1 MANGPRAHDRRARR
15 ELFQKQRDICVPDG
29 CKPDPGQ
36 LTGSRTAGSRA
47 GAKAGGV
54 RRRRHSHR
62 NPTEGGR
69 YAVRLG
75 KGDTPTPRW
84 YPLPSGRDAADSS
97 FAARLARPRRLPPDT
112 ACRGMSGHGSLDPG
126 TDGPRGL
133 LLRFAEVVAAR
144 VPHPRRW
151 RRDAFRGPVSRDRVG
166 TGNGLFFFTALSQR
180 GHWPQSNFC
189 HEDTSSRRRTK
200 KIKAAF
206 KQHDSVMQ
214 HRHEKRIG
222 LISLRE
228 LRASVVC
235 N

>member
-84 YPLPSGRDAADSS
+84 YPLPSGRGAADSS

-126 TDGPRGL
+126 MDGPRGFL
-133 LLRFAEVVAAR
+133 VRFAEVVAAR

-166 TGNGLFFFTALSQR
+166 TGNGLFFYSALSQ
-180 GHWPQSNFC
+180 HS
-189 HEDTSSRRRTK
+189 
-200 KIKAAF
+200 
-206 KQHDSVMQ
+206 
-214 HRHEKRIG
+214 KRLELD

-228 LRASVVC
+228 RCTSVVC
-235 N
+235 QCDSSSHSSSSVGCRIRVAPPLNLNERDRTGARS